1 MAGSAWVSMATKHEE
16 IYKTTP
22 HALGDANNDVLAF
35 FAKLDAG
42 LVVLD
47 VGCGQGRDALTRARA
62 GHVVHGVDIAPD
74 RNALCRAAN

>member
-1 MAGSAWVSMATKHEE
+1 MATKYEE

-22 HALGDANNDVLAF
+22 HALRNANNDVLAS

-42 LVVLD
+42 LAVRD
-47 VGCGQGRDALTRARA
+47 VGCGQGWDALALARA

-74 RNALCRAAN
+74 RDALCRAAN